1 MDVWR
6 STETSDDEVDVVGD
20 VGAFLQDG
28 KDKSMSKSTSVGV
41 GELGILS
48 LRLIA
53 SSCLSMAGYCVLM
66 FIDTSDSSIRDEP
79 INTRSC
85 PCYTL

>member
-1 MDVWR
+1 MDVRR
-6 STETSDDEVDVVGD
+6 STETSDDEVEVVGD
-20 VGAFLQDG
+20 VVAFLQDG

-53 SSCLSMAGYCVLM
+53 SSCLSIAGYCVLM
-66 FIDTSDSSIRDEP
+66 LIDTSDSSIRDES
-79 INTRSC
+79 INTRSSTC
-85 PCYTL
+85 NTL